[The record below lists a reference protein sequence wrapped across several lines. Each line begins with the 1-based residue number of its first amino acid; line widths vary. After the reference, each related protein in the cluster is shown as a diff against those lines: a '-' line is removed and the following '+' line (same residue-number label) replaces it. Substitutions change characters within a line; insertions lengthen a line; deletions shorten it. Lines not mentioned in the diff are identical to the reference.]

1 MTSEIIAGLKANH
14 SMKLVYIKKGT
25 GYGKVTKYGVKKN
38 VDLGDKIGT
47 IYIVDIE
54 AVDTR
59 YTKQWKDCLP
69 KQLEA
74 ALKMPIHTISGGDTP
89 KTTTPGAFLNFGGTN
104 VYKSKQQEYIANLF
118 CENKIKNGD
127 YFLYTDAWNPTVI
140 QLKYMAELL
149 GKKIRIGG
157 LWHAGSYDPHDFLGR
172 LIGAAPW
179 ARHAE
184 MSMYECYDD
193 NFFATEFHIDLF
205 TKTFW
210 TDSQEVDKQK
220 LHKIKRVGWPM
231 EYLKDSMFG
240 CRGIP
245 KQNIIVFPHRIAPE
259 KQHDIFLDLKE
270 SLPQY
275 QFITCQE
282 KQLTKKQYHELLG
295 KAKIVFSANLQETL
309 GISWY
314 EGLIVDCIPMV
325 PDRLSYKEM
334 AQDDFKYP
342 SAWTAS
348 FEAYKEHKISLMER
362 ILHFIENYTSYK
374 AQIIEQ
380 REFLEN
386 KFFSG
391 TRLYNALK

>member
-1 MTSEIIAGLKANH
+1 MTSEITAGLKANH
-14 SMKLVYIKKGT
+14 SMKLVYTKKVT
-25 GYGKVTKYGVKKN
+25 GCGKVTKYGVKKN
-38 VDLGDKIGT
+38 VDPGDKIVT

-74 ALKMPIHTISGGDTP
+74 ALKIPIHTISGGDTP
-89 KTTTPGAFLNFGGTN
+89 QTTTPGAFLNFGGTN

-172 LIGAAPW
+172 LIGNAPW

-275 QFITCQE
+275 EFITCQE